1 MSSLGTK
8 IGKIIIIGLAV
19 LLICE
24 AIGLLFF
31 VIGKISLPRKVAVVE
46 VVGTIME
53 SSPIIRELHTHWR
66 DRRVAAIVIRISTAG
81 GSMAAVQEI
90 YREIER
96 IRAKKKVVAS
106 LGSVGTSGG
115 YYLAIAADE
124 IFANPGTLVGN
135 IGALINVQNFKDLLQ
150 KVGVEYEVVKSG
162 KYKDIGSPLRKMT
175 QEEREVLQRVIDDAH
190 AQFLEAIKE
199 RRSVGEEVIE
209 AVRRGEI
216 FTGRQA
222 LNLGLIDRLGNLDD
236 AIERAAKLA
245 GVEGRPEVIR
255 PRRPF
260 RFFPRHI
267 FGFLPSYFL
276 R

>member
-1 MSSLGTK
+1 MNSLGIK
-8 IGKIIIIGLAV
+8 IGKTIIVVLAI

-31 VIGKISLPRKVAVVE
+31 VIGKISFPRKVAVVE

-53 SSPIIRELHTHWR
+53 PSSIIRELHTHWK
-66 DRRVAAIVIRISTAG
+66 DRRVAAIVMRISTAG
-81 GSMAAVQEI
+81 GSIAAIQEI

-96 IRAKKKVVAS
+96 IRAEKKVVAS
-106 LGSVGTSGG
+106 LGNIGTSGG

-135 IGALINVQNFKDLLQ
+135 IGALINIQNFEELLQ
-150 KVGVEYEVVKSG
+150 KVGVRYDVVKSG

-175 QEEREVLQRVIDDAH
+175 QEEKVVLQKVIDDAH
-190 AQFLEAIKE
+190 SQFLEAIVE
-199 RRSVGEEVIE
+199 RRKLREEVIK
-209 AVRRGEI
+209 AVSRGEI

-222 LNLGLIDRLGNLDD
+222 LQLGLIDSLGNLDD
-236 AIERAAKLA
+236 AIERAARLA
-245 GVEGRPEVIR
+245 GVKGKPEAIR
-255 PRRPF
+255 PRRLF

-267 FGFLPSYFL
+267 FGFLPLYL